1 MLTKKYFSLNKFFET
16 RQENNPNEPCTFIY
30 EEEIKKWLEIIKG
43 RSTFGDKFP
52 YSNPQ
57 MLQNNVHTLWLMP
70 TVKSCKAMEKLLKA
84 DKYFSRYQIINL
96 SQDGV
101 GAGNDAF
108 EYLMNNISESENT
121 NKLGSIAI
129 TVNKLTMGVTVKKWS
144 SVFVLKDLASPEQ
157 YFQAIF
163 RIQTP
168 YVVNKV
174 IEKKDGYVYDFN
186 IDRASALLLK
196 YAEQSENEQTT
207 KLQIA
212 KLIVKYM
219 PIFVNGDMSDPIS
232 EQVFYELAQYGDSS
246 GIPLSKKI
254 VDTTKTTRMLDE
266 ETMAEMLN
274 DKEVSNIIK
283 RVFAHAK
290 FGKSKTKTVLA
301 KPEDGFDT
309 KIAQEG
315 RNKGYELGQQDF
327 KKYVDYDDNQVQTEF
342 EKNISDYIKEYCPS
356 EYVDVKATWYANGF
370 KKGYE
375 SGVNAPIKKE
385 QCGHD
390 DGVKFVDEVK
400 KKFGEEIKYTSNT
413 RVMIDNFVK
422 GYLNDT
428 KNIPVKYRGMLYRRW
443 YCDSFRW
450 AVKNNLTPVV
460 DPKKGETIEDADNVL
475 KHLLARLFEFLYIS
489 VYRETTF
496 MEIFKNADPNVFL
509 EAVGITKK
517 DFEILNK
524 YKVFQEDVLN
534 NYIHDFFVNESLGSK
549 LDLKDEEVRKQ
560 YRNSFDWF
568 GFGLEKDIDEM
579 QVSDPIEQEEI
590 QNDIEESNSKNEE
603 EQVVE
608 EINQIE
614 VPVIEPVEASTNQ
627 VADNAAKEIVP
638 DSKQVSLSDRIAEL
652 LSKSRPMKSGKI
664 ADILGV
670 AKKEVNYVLYSNA
683 DVFTK
688 DIFFNWRLKQKG
700 V

>member
-1 MLTKKYFSLNKFFET
+1 
-16 RQENNPNEPCTFIY
+16 
-30 EEEIKKWLEIIKG
+30 
-43 RSTFGDKFP
+43 
-52 YSNPQ
+52 

-84 DKYFSRYQIINL
+84 DEYFSRYQIINL

-129 TVNKLTMGVTVKKWS
+129 TVNKLTIGVTVKKWS

-246 GIPLSKKI
+246 GIPLSRKI

-274 DKEVSNIIK
+274 DKEVSDIIK

-290 FGKSKTKTVLA
+290 FGKPKTKIVPA

-342 EKNISDYIKEYCPS
+342 EKALFDYIKEYCPS
-356 EYVDVKATWYANGF
+356 EYADVKATWYANGF

-385 QCGHD
+385 QCGYD

-400 KKFGEEIKYTSNT
+400 KKFGEGIKYTSNT
-413 RVMIDNFVK
+413 RIIIDNFVK

-443 YCDSFRW
+443 YCDSFRR
-450 AVKNNLTPVV
+450 AVKTNLTPVV
-460 DPKKGETIEDADNVL
+460 DPKNGETIEDADNVL

-524 YKVFQEDVLN
+524 YKIFQEDVLN

-568 GFGLEKDIDEM
+568 GFGLENGNAVEVDQTIANNNSNPKESM
-579 QVSDPIEQEEI
+579 PIEEQIIPGEVHVEE
-590 QNDIEESNSKNEE
+590 KNEE
-603 EQVVE
+603 NAKDVQSKDSLLDKIKELLSSKQMKSSKIASELGTSKKV
-608 EINQIE
+608 INQI
-614 VPVIEPVEASTNQ
+614 
-627 VADNAAKEIVP
+627 
-638 DSKQVSLSDRIAEL
+638 
-652 LSKSRPMKSGKI
+652 
-664 ADILGV
+664 
-670 AKKEVNYVLYSNA
+670 LYSHDN
-683 DVFTK
+683 VFAK
-688 DIFFNWRLKQKG
+688 DIFFNWKLKK
-700 V
+700 

>member
-1 MLTKKYFSLNKFFET
+1 M
-16 RQENNPNEPCTFIY
+16 
-30 EEEIKKWLEIIKG
+30 
-43 RSTFGDKFP
+43 
-52 YSNPQ
+52 
-57 MLQNNVHTLWLMP
+57 
-70 TVKSCKAMEKLLKA
+70 
-84 DKYFSRYQIINL
+84 
-96 SQDGV
+96 
-101 GAGNDAF
+101 
-108 EYLMNNISESENT
+108 
-121 NKLGSIAI
+121 
-129 TVNKLTMGVTVKKWS
+129 
-144 SVFVLKDLASPEQ
+144 
-157 YFQAIF
+157 
-163 RIQTP
+163 
-168 YVVNKV
+168 
-174 IEKKDGYVYDFN
+174 
-186 IDRASALLLK
+186 LLK

-290 FGKSKTKTVLA
+290 FGKSKTKTVPA

-327 KKYVDYDDNQVQTEF
+327 KKYVDYDDNQVQMEF

-356 EYVDVKATWYANGF
+356 DYVDAKATWYANGF

-400 KKFGEEIKYTSNT
+400 KNFGEGIKYTSNT

-450 AVKNNLTPVV
+450 TVKTNLTPVV
-460 DPKKGETIEDADNVL
+460 DPKDGETIEDADNVL

-496 MEIFKNADPNVFL
+496 MEIFKNADSNVFL

-568 GFGLEKDIDEM
+568 GFGLENGNAVGEDQTITNNNTNHQETAPMEEKIIPEEVSVEEKTEENAKDIKSED
-579 QVSDPIEQEEI
+579 SLLDKIKGLL
-590 QNDIEESNSKNEE
+590 SSKQMKSSKIASELGTSKK
-603 EQVVE
+603 
-608 EINQIE
+608 EINQI
-614 VPVIEPVEASTNQ
+614 
-627 VADNAAKEIVP
+627 
-638 DSKQVSLSDRIAEL
+638 
-652 LSKSRPMKSGKI
+652 
-664 ADILGV
+664 
-670 AKKEVNYVLYSNA
+670 LYSHSELFA
-683 DVFTK
+683 K
-688 DIFFNWRLKQKG
+688 DIFFNWRMK
-700 V
+700 